1 VSGRG
6 ARSKRRG
13 GHPARVAARQRPK
26 ETTAKPRPARG
37 APAGGRA
44 PRRERPRAAEALS
57 TLRQR
62 FARRWQSLL
71 RTALTWSPGGGRP
84 RPAEAPPGAAAG
96 AEHAE
101 LAGLLDLE
109 AVDVVWALATGALSA
124 ALFAT
129 ALSTHPPLSDGS
141 EGAAGAVSLGILHA
155 PGYPSWV
162 LAAHLFT
169 LIVPVGSAALR
180 VGLFSLLCAAASVTF
195 VQMIARRCGAA
206 RWAASLGALC
216 LAATAGYWYY
226 AVFTKHDQF
235 SGLTFVA
242 ALYLLLAWEARP
254 SRWRLVA
261 LAAVLAIGLGS
272 SWPLTIMLGPVL
284 VYVLA
289 RSRHRLTLGS
299 FAAATAVG
307 LVLLAG
313 IYGFVMVRAAENP
326 QLNWGDATTL
336 SRLVSLVDRSD
347 FSAPTGD
354 AGSTTFPWPRS
365 TVTGSPGGTAA
376 GQSLPVG
383 GAGAVLGVPIAAGRG
398 AVGLAYFE
406 MFVRELGIAGSLL
419 ALWGLVASLAWR
431 RRRASWVLLGAFLT
445 NLVGVGVTVAP
456 RRSGRG
462 IDLIE
467 EGFVLG
473 CYFVLACWIAIA
485 ATDLATRLHALLAR
499 RRPGARLL
507 RRALTPTVASALAAA
522 AIVPLLIV
530 GWPVAHRSD
539 NAYADRYA
547 ETVFS
552 ELPPHAILFVWGSDL
567 NFPLQYR
574 QIAYHQRTDVTVV
587 AVGGLRFRWYRQEL
601 SRTLGRRLPPLEAKT
616 VPDVANVI
624 RWAGR
629 LRPVYIDEQ
638 ASEFLSGVVGFQTI
652 GLVSRVTP
660 GTTKP
665 STIAPA
671 LLQQR
676 LLAAERFAGMP
687 SPDWTVW
694 PNLYLNQAD
703 YASVGLKAARYFYDE
718 HDIAGLRGAL
728 LNVARI
734 DPGNQTARQDLSLLG
749 AGGGAAG

>member
-1 VSGRG
+1 
-6 ARSKRRG
+6 
-13 GHPARVAARQRPK
+13 
-26 ETTAKPRPARG
+26 
-37 APAGGRA
+37 
-44 PRRERPRAAEALS
+44 
-57 TLRQR
+57 
-62 FARRWQSLL
+62 
-71 RTALTWSPGGGRP
+71 
-84 RPAEAPPGAAAG
+84 
-96 AEHAE
+96 

-354 AGSTTFPWPRS
+354 AGSTAAPTSAPSARS
-365 TVTGSPGGTAA
+365 TVNGSPAGTAA
-376 GQSLPVG
+376 GAPAGTAAGAPAGTAAGAPAGNPAGPSTSAAPGAPPGQSLAVG

-507 RRALTPTVASALAAA
+507 RRALTPTVGSALAAA